1 MKKVIFISLLFIVK
15 ICFSQ
20 VGIAT
25 TSPQS
30 TLDINGNVSFKV
42 VDLNGGPSGTA
53 TAIDD
58 GYYINLTPTSGNV
71 EFYLPS
77 AILYPGR
84 MYILRNIA
92 DTETAIIY
100 SAGGTFFAGDNR
112 VSESNISLN
121 PGDGNPG
128 NSFPSKTIMLIS
140 DGVNWTYGHFH

>member
-1 MKKVIFISLLFIVK
+1 MDKPTANAEAIAISGINLATVIPIKAEIRCPPTNAQGCES
-15 ICFSQ
+15 
-20 VGIAT
+20 
-25 TSPQS
+25 
-30 TLDINGNVSFKV
+30 
-42 VDLNGGPSGTA
+42 GPNGTA

-121 PGDGNPG
+121 PGDGNTG